1 MAKAGVAVPG
11 FWRNETMSRQ
21 PAEDPG
27 CPAPPDGVDLVLLP
41 RAHDIGGFE
50 VRRALP
56 AKERQMVGPFIF
68 FDQMGPGEFLAG
80 RGLDV
85 RPHPHIGLSTVTYL
99 FDGEILHRDSLG
111 SHQPI
116 VPGDVNWMTA
126 GRGIA
131 HSERTDPALRTRS
144 NRLFGIQSWVALP
157 KDAEETAPGFVHH
170 PAASLPLVEDGG
182 VRLRLIAGAGWG
194 LAAPIAVSWPLFY
207 ADAVLA
213 PGAVLPLPDDHEERA
228 AYVLDGEVEVAGDR
242 FEPGRML
249 VFRAGDRLACA
260 PGHEARGCRSW
271 AGRRWMGRAT
281 CSGTSSPHR
290 VSGLSR
296 PRPTGKRAASARC
309 RAMRRSSSLC
319 RRSASRCAPR

>member
-1 MAKAGVAVPG
+1 
-11 FWRNETMSRQ
+11 MSWQ
-21 PAEDPG
+21 PAVDPI
-27 CPAPPDGVDLVLLP
+27 CPAPPNGVDLVLLP

-99 FDGEILHRDSLG
+99 FEGEILHRDSLG
-111 SHQPI
+111 SQQPI

-131 HSERTDPALRTRS
+131 HSERTDQALRSHS

-170 PAASLPLVEDGG
+170 PATSLPLVEDGG

-194 LAAPIAVSWPLFY
+194 LAAPVAVSSPLFY
-207 ADAVLA
+207 ADAALA
-213 PGAVLPLPDDHEERA
+213 PGSALPLPDGHEERA
-228 AYVLDGEVEVAGDR
+228 TYVLEGEVEVAGDR

-249 VFRAGDRLACA
+249 VFRAGDRLAMRA
-260 PGHEARGCRSW
+260 GPQGARVLLLGGAVMDGPRHLFWNFVSSSRERIEQAEADW
-271 AGRRWMGRAT
+271 KAGRFGKVPGDEAEFIPLPEEPVSLRAEVQQL
-281 CSGTSSPHR
+281 SEGSPTS
-290 VSGLSR
+290 
-296 PRPTGKRAASARC
+296 
-309 RAMRRSSSLC
+309 
-319 RRSASRCAPR
+319 

>member
-1 MAKAGVAVPG
+1 
-11 FWRNETMSRQ
+11 MSWQ
-21 PAEDPG
+21 PAEDPT
-27 CPAPPDGVDLVLLP
+27 CPAPPNGVELVLLP

-99 FDGEILHRDSLG
+99 FNGEILHRDSLG
-111 SHQPI
+111 SQQPI

-131 HSERTDPALRTRS
+131 HSERTDQVLRTHS

-157 KDAEETAPGFVHH
+157 KDAEETAPAFVHH

-182 VRLRLIAGAGWG
+182 VRLRLIAGTGWG
-194 LAAPIAVSWPLFY
+194 LTAPVAVSSPLFY

-213 PGAVLPLPDDHEERA
+213 PGAAFPLPDEHEERA

-249 VFRAGDRLACA
+249 VFRAGDRPALRAGPQGA
-260 PGHEARGCRSW
+260 RVLLLGGAAMDGPRHLFWNFVSSSRERIEQAKADWKARRFGKVPGDEAEFIPLPEDRF
-271 AGRRWMGRAT
+271 
-281 CSGTSSPHR
+281 
-290 VSGLSR
+290 
-296 PRPTGKRAASARC
+296 SARAEVQ
-309 RAMRRSSSLC
+309 RPSEGSPTS
-319 RRSASRCAPR
+319 

>member
-1 MAKAGVAVPG
+1 
-11 FWRNETMSRQ
+11 MSWQ
-21 PAEDPG
+21 PAEDPT
-27 CPAPPDGVDLVLLP
+27 CPAPPNGVELVLLP

-99 FDGEILHRDSLG
+99 FNGEILHRDSLG
-111 SHQPI
+111 SQQPI

-131 HSERTDPALRTRS
+131 HSERTDQVLRTHS

-157 KDAEETAPGFVHH
+157 KDAEETAPAFVHH

-182 VRLRLIAGAGWG
+182 VRLRLIAGTGWG
-194 LAAPIAVSWPLFY
+194 LAAPVAISSPLFY

-213 PGAVLPLPDDHEERA
+213 PGAAFPLPDEHDERA

-249 VFRAGDRLACA
+249 VFRAGDRLALRA
-260 PGHEARGCRSW
+260 EQQGARLLLLGGAAMDGPRHLFWNFVSSSRERIEQAKADW
-271 AGRRWMGRAT
+271 KAGRFGKVPGDEAEFI
-281 CSGTSSPHR
+281 PLPEER
-290 VSGLSR
+290 VSARAEVQR
-296 PRPTGKRAASARC
+296 PSEGSPTS
-309 RAMRRSSSLC
+309 
-319 RRSASRCAPR
+319 